1 MARAWVLVVDDDVGM
16 VDTLADILSANGHK
30 VGLAYSGPSALDMIR
45 STPFDVALM
54 DIQMPGLNGVEVL
67 KLMRDVAPEIAV
79 IMMTAFTRHELI
91 EEAKRSAAAVLSK
104 PLDIEQVLGLIAT
117 AGSRPAEPDAA
128 PPA

>member
-16 VDTLADILSANGHK
+16 VDTLGDILSANGHK
-30 VGLAYSGPSALDMIR
+30 VGLAYSGPSALDMVK
-45 STPFDVALM
+45 TAPFDVALM

-67 KLMRDVAPEIAV
+67 KRMRDVAPEIAV

-104 PLDIEQVLGLIAT
+104 PLDIEQVLGLIAS
-117 AGSRPAEPDAA
+117 ASSRGAEPGTASA
-128 PPA
+128 